1 MQALLFN
8 DTSYEQHHGSQ
19 LVVRQI
25 YRLAAAAGIS
35 ISRACPMRYDWQADE
50 RLKADIR
57 QADLCLINGEGTMHD
72 DARQAL
78 RLGELAGYCKNHGVP
93 CFLINSVWQR
103 NDRLTELARDFSAIY
118 VRDRLSAQELE
129 RAGIMAQVV
138 PDLTL
143 SLDDLPE
150 SGPRLGGLVNGSV
163 FAERTWEAWQAARNT
178 GVEYLSIK
186 APPILQV
193 GKGFPSYVLKSLA
206 RRIKAELKCFASR
219 VAEVPERPG
228 ERALTHLRWRHATRT
243 LEGFL
248 RRLGHAEWVV
258 TGRFHCVT
266 LCLLMRT
273 PFVAVASNT
282 HKIESL
288 LQEAGVQPRLAG
300 SFAEA
305 LERAPRW
312 PFSPEEKLAL
322 EAFLQRSREQA
333 QEMFSQIARHCSHRE
348 SRC

>member
-25 YRLAAAAGIS
+25 YRLATAAGIR
-35 ISRACPMRYDWQADE
+35 ISRACPMRYDWQSDE

-57 QADLCLINGEGTMHD
+57 RADLCLINGEGTMHD

-78 RLGELAGYCKNHGVP
+78 RLGELAGYCKAHGVP

-103 NDRLTELARDFSAIY
+103 NNKLTELARDFSGIY

-129 RAGIMAQVV
+129 MAGIVAQVV

-143 SLDDLPE
+143 SLDELPE

-163 FAERTWEAWQAARNT
+163 FAERTWEAWQAARKA
-178 GVEYLSIK
+178 GAEYLSIK
-186 APPILQV
+186 APPILQT
-193 GKGFPSYVLKSLA
+193 GKGFPSYVIKSLA
-206 RRIKAELKCFASR
+206 RRVKAELKRFASR
-219 VAEVPERPG
+219 VAAVPEVPS
-228 ERALTHLRWRHATRT
+228 ERALTHLRWRHSART
-243 LEGFL
+243 LRVFL
-248 RRLGHAEWVV
+248 QRLGHSEWVV

-288 LQEAGVQPRLAG
+288 LQEAGLQPRLAE

-305 LERAPRW
+305 LEKARRW
-312 PFSPEEKLAL
+312 SFSPEERQAL
-322 EAFLQRSREQA
+322 EAFLLRARGQA
-333 QEMFSQIARHCSHRE
+333 QEMFRQIAYRCSQRE
-348 SRC
+348 S

>member
-25 YRLAAAAGIS
+25 YRLAAAAGIR
-35 ISRACPMRYDWQADE
+35 ISRACPMRYDWQSDE

-57 QADLCLINGEGTMHD
+57 RADLCLINGEGTMHD

-78 RLGELAGYCKNHGVP
+78 RLGELAGYCKAHGVP

-103 NDRLTELARDFSAIY
+103 NDRLTELARDFSGIY
-118 VRDRLSAQELE
+118 VRDRLSAHELE
-129 RAGIMAQVV
+129 GAGIMAKVV

-143 SLDDLPE
+143 SLDELPE
-150 SGPRLGGLVNGSV
+150 PGSRSGGVVNGSV
-163 FAERTWEAWQAARNT
+163 FAERTWEAWQAARNA
-178 GVEYLSIK
+178 GVGYLSIK
-186 APPILQV
+186 APPLLQV
-193 GKGFPSYVLKSLA
+193 GKGFPAYVVKSLA
-206 RRIKAELKCFASR
+206 RRIKAELKRFVSLVSA
-219 VAEVPERPG
+219 VPEAPSDK
-228 ERALTHLRWRHATRT
+228 ALTHLRWRYSART
-243 LEGFL
+243 LRAFL
-248 RRLGHAEWVV
+248 VRLGGAEWVV

-288 LQEAGVQPRLAG
+288 LQEAGLQSRLADSYG
-300 SFAEA
+300 EA
-305 LERAPRW
+305 LEKAPRW
-312 PFSPEEKLAL
+312 PLSADERQSL
-322 EAFLQRSREQA
+322 EAFLVRAREQA
-333 QEMFSQIARHCSHRE
+333 YKMFRQIAQSGRQRE
-348 SRC
+348 S